1 MDTEDKL
8 QTLVAAA
15 EYDVCG
21 HSSLGLGSSDPL
33 RFIHRA
39 ALPGGGSVCLFKV
52 LLTNVCVN
60 DCAYCVNQI
69 GRDVRRRAFL
79 PEELAKVFMELHRRK
94 LVRGLFLSSGIGQN
108 PSQTMESM
116 VKTVEILR
124 YRYEFKGYIHLKI
137 LPGASIDCVAE
148 GCKLANRVSIN
159 MEAPTPRHLAKLSAR
174 KDLAD
179 GIVERMRWVKKLIT
193 TGEGLVPSGQTTQF
207 VVGAAGETDQD
218 ILHTT
223 EALYNEIDLK
233 RVYFSAFRPVSNSR
247 LEGVRP
253 APPLR
258 QHRLYQA
265 DWLFRVYGFSPQELE
280 LAVDNGGNLRLN
292 RDPKLVIAQK
302 QPWLFPVDVNT
313 ASYNELLRV
322 PGIGP
327 VSASRIVDARREHS
341 IFSLQQLRKMG
352 VATRRAV
359 PFIWFQG
366 MLDWEKQSSYL
377 PRLEEPGEVPSLA
390 GVLG

>member
-1 MDTEDKL
+1 MDTESKL

-21 HSSLGLGSSDPL
+21 HSSLGLGSSNPL

-233 RVYFSAFRPVSNSR
+233 RVYFSAFRPVRNSR

>member
-1 MDTEDKL
+1 MDTEGKL

-69 GRDVRRRAFL
+69 GRDVRRRAFQ
-79 PEELAKVFMELHRRK
+79 PEELARVFMELHRRK
-94 LVRGLFLSSGIGQN
+94 LVRGLFLSSAIGQN

-116 VKTVEILR
+116 IKTVEILR
-124 YRYEFKGYIHLKI
+124 YRHEFKGYIHLKI
-137 LPGASIDCVAE
+137 LPGASLDCVAE

-159 MEAPTPRHLAKLSAR
+159 MEAPTPRHLAKLSSR

-193 TGEGLVPSGQTTQF
+193 TGEGLIPSGQTTQF

-233 RVYFSAFRPVSNSR
+233 RVYFSAFRPIRSSR

-302 QPWLFPVDVNT
+302 QPWLFPVDINT

-327 VSASRIVDARREHS
+327 VSAGRIVDARREHS
-341 IFSLQQLRKMG
+341 IFALQQLRKMG

-366 MLDWEKQSSYL
+366 MLDWEKQSSFL

>member
-233 RVYFSAFRPVSNSR
+233 RVYFSAFRPVRNSR

>member
-137 LPGASIDCVAE
+137 LPGASLDCVAE

-233 RVYFSAFRPVSNSR
+233 RVYFSAFRPVRNSR

-313 ASYNELLRV
+313 AGYNELLRV